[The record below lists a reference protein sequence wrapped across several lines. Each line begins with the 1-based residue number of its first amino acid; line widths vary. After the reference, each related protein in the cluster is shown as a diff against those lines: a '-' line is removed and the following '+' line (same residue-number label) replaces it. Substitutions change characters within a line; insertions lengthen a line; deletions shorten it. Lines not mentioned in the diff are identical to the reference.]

1 MTRLGDA
8 LTKKISALIR
18 KGWSK
23 QSVCAK
29 VGISISSFDNWGK
42 KGNEILENNEY
53 CKEDA
58 IIDIKTNKCLSES
71 DRRSL
76 TNQVNFAFCVQKAVG
91 EQVGAIEETA
101 YMGALEDAKSAISW
115 LERRAPNQWGKPIA
129 PAVVVETHPIKQI
142 VMHSNKSDVKKL
154 TEPDSIEAEY
164 EDV

>member
-8 LTKKISALIR
+8 LTRKISVLIR

-42 KGNEILENNEY
+42 KGREILENNEY

-101 YMGALEDAKSAISW
+101 YIGALEDAKSAISW

-129 PAVVVETHPIKQI
+129 PPVVVETHPIKQI
-142 VMHSNKSDVKKL
+142 IIHAIEGDTKQLSAQ
-154 TEPDSIEAEY
+154 TSIDAEY